1 MVGPVLQLG
10 VKAQFYLASKG
21 KYTFEACEW
30 AKPKETKRREAR
42 GSILAPL
49 SPEILT
55 PALGPS
61 FVLFSWAFS
70 FLCLLA
76 TAILDSFFLF

>member
-30 AKPKETKRREAR
+30 AKPKETKRREEKQEAQFWLLFHLR
-42 GSILAPL
+42 FSLRRSDLPL
-49 SPEILT
+49 FYFHGLF
-55 PALGPS
+55 LL
-61 FVLFSWAFS
+61 FVF
-70 FLCLLA
+70 
-76 TAILDSFFLF
+76 